1 MESDDESGISW
12 EEEVPD
18 FLIGN
23 PEGISKWNDFLETKA
38 NLEKELLNDEE
49 ENLYLFQ
56 SGQITE
62 EEYEV
67 KHTTDRKGRLKT
79 LEHEIGILEEQMR
92 EFEENITK
100 VKQRRNIE
108 SLRPAREAADDAKL
122 MKKFDNAAKKAAKFL
137 DEIRPSDSK
146 VRRGRAGLKYILAAP
161 YGPIPG
167 KNLNIQINH
176 PIIDQPFY
184 EAMTEEAEEEVERR
198 ARAKSVLENVDK
210 SHLLNCIESF
220 LESNKY
226 YPDVR
231 PKGGEIKLT
240 FIQRL
245 KIKNRY
251 PILRIPKNVFVQL
264 HLESEF
270 EGEEKDFVE
279 SIVRTGKYLYVAP
292 DNIDIDVTDG
302 LNWERV
308 NAKGIGSIVMKL
320 SKAQGKTAKQRLRIA
335 KKYYDRERREEK
347 EEEGFQVPKPI
358 PETKESRKF
367 FDYVLPVSNRLFES
381 LIKGSALSNTE
392 LTYCWAR
399 LERSEGGILYLR
411 RFVDFKNY
419 LANLLEA
426 MDRNV
431 KLTRN
436 PTLIQGLQ
444 RKIEQIRYFLDNDQE
459 MDPGTIETDQGP
471 VEVSLT
477 EEQMERKTEAADYL
491 ETNCG
496 EVSEDLRNVL
506 LNIIWTTFV
515 TPKSFTE
522 AIERVAFILNEYT
535 DLVEKAERYVARGSS
550 SVGADEINPTWLA
563 LMRGPIV
570 RYSGDVRDWRPPRDL
585 IDKYSREIDDIRQHR
600 REIYERMENVMKSY
614 THYKKIEE
622 QVELRSIS
630 MAELNSEIGNKFIAK
645 MVKEQMMEH
654 SIWESALGI
663 HGITNRELKSKR
675 ANLPSQQSFTSPA
688 ERIETRRLLLAKLEK
703 CGVVDTNSDLLENM
717 LYNLTKTVKDAYK
730 VARRSILSKKNE
742 DRFCEISSAGISDES
757 LNSLLAM
764 ISYPNNDSIL
774 EIDPIVKLKI
784 GDTITIMDTTSPYYE
799 EDHVVTRV
807 DKARV
812 YIRVGDSEVSFYK
825 RRVRIAN
832 NDEPEELTYS
842 EFVSLR
848 SGYVTSLGNHTN
860 SDDGPSASVLHD
872 QRNMLLENEPPLND
886 VHKYA
891 DWQRALREVNAHID
905 AEAVGRRSRGPEI
918 DTYIRDRI
926 NAIDNILKTMEVDVD
941 LASAAVIV
949 QNFYQKRRG
958 GRRRRRIARATAT
971 AARRRAR
978 WS

>member
-399 LERSEGGILYLR
+399 LERSEGGILYDRKTVRDKNIRCIFMNGRHLKIQFMITMQYCMDLPPDLR
-411 RFVDFKNY
+411 ANIDYVFVLRENIIDNI
-419 LANLLEA
+419 
-426 MDRNV
+426 R
-431 KLTRN
+431 KLWKFFFGIF
-436 PTLIQGLQ
+436 PTFASFQEVMLSCTEGYDCMVLDNTSKSS
-444 RKIEQIRYFLDNDQE
+444 KIEDNIFWYRAKPNRKFRIGSRDAWNYHKKRYDSNHFKKASQASDI
-459 MDPGTIETDQGP
+459 G
-471 VEVSLT
+471 
-477 EEQMERKTEAADYL
+477 KT
-491 ETNCG
+491 
-496 EVSEDLRNVL
+496 R
-506 LNIIWTTFV
+506 
-515 TPKSFTE
+515 
-522 AIERVAFILNEYT
+522 
-535 DLVEKAERYVARGSS
+535 
-550 SVGADEINPTWLA
+550 
-563 LMRGPIV
+563 
-570 RYSGDVRDWRPPRDL
+570 
-585 IDKYSREIDDIRQHR
+585 
-600 REIYERMENVMKSY
+600 
-614 THYKKIEE
+614 
-622 QVELRSIS
+622 
-630 MAELNSEIGNKFIAK
+630 AK
-645 MVKEQMMEH
+645 
-654 SIWESALGI
+654 
-663 HGITNRELKSKR
+663 
-675 ANLPSQQSFTSPA
+675 
-688 ERIETRRLLLAKLEK
+688 
-703 CGVVDTNSDLLENM
+703 
-717 LYNLTKTVKDAYK
+717 
-730 VARRSILSKKNE
+730 
-742 DRFCEISSAGISDES
+742 SAGI
-757 LNSLLAM
+757 
-764 ISYPNNDSIL
+764 
-774 EIDPIVKLKI
+774 IVKK
-784 GDTITIMDTTSPYYE
+784 E
-799 EDHVVTRV
+799 Q
-807 DKARV
+807 
-812 YIRVGDSEVSFYK
+812 
-825 RRVRIAN
+825 N
-832 NDEPEELTYS
+832 NLYTQIY
-842 EFVSLR
+842 
-848 SGYVTSLGNHTN
+848 
-860 SDDGPSASVLHD
+860 
-872 QRNMLLENEPPLND
+872 
-886 VHKYA
+886 
-891 DWQRALREVNAHID
+891 
-905 AEAVGRRSRGPEI
+905 
-918 DTYIRDRI
+918 
-926 NAIDNILKTMEVDVD
+926 
-941 LASAAVIV
+941 
-949 QNFYQKRRG
+949 
-958 GRRRRRIARATAT
+958 
-971 AARRRAR
+971 
-978 WS
+978 